1 VPWDLPEP
9 HVIALSVSPADIDA
23 YRHVNNAVYMS
34 WFDETAWSHS
44 AALGL
49 PLERCLALDRGMAVL
64 RSVIS
69 YLKPAFESDAVRI
82 ATWLLPRQ
90 GLRISR
96 RFQVVRAADETT
108 LARAEIEYACIELS
122 SGRPARWPAAFL
134 ECYRPIE
141 TVLARYPALTPL

>member
-1 VPWDLPEP
+1 MIWDLPEP
-9 HVIALSVSPADIDA
+9 HVIALSVGPADIDA
-23 YRHVNNAVYMS
+23 YRHVNNAVYMT

-69 YLKPAFESDAVRI
+69 YLKPALESDTVRI

-90 GLRISR
+90 GLRIAR
-96 RFQVVRAADETT
+96 RFQVVRAADEAT

-122 SGRPARWPAAFL
+122 TGRPARWPAAFL
-134 ECYRPIE
+134 ECYRPSDAA
-141 TVLARYPALTPL
+141 LARYPTLSPL